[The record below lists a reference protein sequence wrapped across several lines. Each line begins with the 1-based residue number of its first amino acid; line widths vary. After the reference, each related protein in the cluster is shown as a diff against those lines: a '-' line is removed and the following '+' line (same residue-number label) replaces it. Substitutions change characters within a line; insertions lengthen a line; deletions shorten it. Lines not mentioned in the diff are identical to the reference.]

1 MKSGC
6 LTSVDTFFIVSIR
19 VVLGGCFLINSGKI
33 RILTA
38 EKKEVEEEKVEKS
51 PRRMSPRRM
60 GAKKNGQNNAISLQ
74 VAMNALVIGNVRIVL
89 ATQNVCLMNRGVV
102 KQPKIMWEEMA
113 WILSSVRVKKP
124 LICKQFNDF

>member
-1 MKSGC
+1 MG
-6 LTSVDTFFIVSIR
+6 V
-19 VVLGGCFLINSGKI
+19 LINSGKI